1 MALKLPRRF
10 RRREEPK
17 FVVLDDD
24 TPASPAPP
32 KKKRWGS
39 SLLSCLV
46 SLFSSKKKRIAAI
59 NRARSS
65 VERAI
70 ELIEEK
76 EGKLATARDKWA
88 VAIATAMQQKKI
100 PEAVQHLKKKKY
112 YEKQLQRHRQHRF
125 NLDTQLVCLEE
136 SMTNSGVADA
146 MKNVTLALKR
156 AGRQFGDT
164 EDTIDDLQEIIS
176 EACDVSHL
184 LQEQLSHPDYLDEEA
199 LRRELMGT
207 PDSPH
212 PPTQETEEIPILPI
226 QPSTVPVVLAP
237 EDEDL
242 ALI

>member
-10 RRREEPK
+10 RRRRDEPK
-17 FVVLDDD
+17 FVVWDDD
-24 TPASPAPP
+24 PPASPPP
-32 KKKRWGS
+32 PPTKRWGK
-39 SLLSCLV
+39 SLLACLV
-46 SLFSSKKKRIAAI
+46 GLFSSKKKRVAAV
-59 NRARSS
+59 NRARTS

-76 EGKLATARDKWA
+76 EEKLTSARDKWA
-88 VAIATAMQQKKI
+88 VAVATAMQDKRI
-100 PEAVQHLKKKKY
+100 SEAVQHLKKKKY

-136 SMTNSGVADA
+136 ALTNTGVADA
-146 MKNVTLALKR
+146 MKSVTLALKR

-176 EACDVSHL
+176 EACDVSQM
-184 LQEQLSHPDYLDEEA
+184 LQEQITHPDYLDEEA
-199 LRRELMGT
+199 LRRELEG
-207 PDSPH
+207 DSP
-212 PPTQETEEIPILPI
+212 PPPPKETEEIPILPI
-226 QPSTVPVVLAP
+226 QPSTEPVVVAP